1 VSVEHGLASDGGA
14 PVPRDVLRLAPPIVE
29 FRDVAYAYPQS
40 ERPREGGF
48 SLAGV
53 SFAIEAGQVFG
64 VIGPNSAGKT
74 TLLRLLT
81 RVLIPARGEVR
92 LDGRPIQP
100 LAHAELARQIAV
112 VPQDAPRPFPFSVEQ
127 LVLMG
132 RYPHGPGRFFESGE
146 DRALAAEAMQATGVL
161 DLAALPFEQLSGGE
175 RQRAMLARA
184 LAQHP
189 KLLVLDEPTAH
200 LDLRYQAETAALL
213 RRVNLERGMTVLLV
227 SHDLNLA
234 AEVCDRLL
242 LLDRGRVAGA
252 GTPAEVLQREA
263 LETVFGCALV
273 VDVNPTSGRPVV
285 QVAWPHGGR
294 GRASRRTSALPQ
306 AGPSEASL

>member
-1 VSVEHGLASDGGA
+1 VTRERGRAHPL
-14 PVPRDVLRLAPPIVE
+14 VE
-29 FRDVAYAYPQS
+29 FDDVAFAYPQP
-40 ERPREGGF
+40 ERSRAGGF
-48 SLAGV
+48 SLDGV
-53 SFAIEAGQVFG
+53 SFAIGAGEVFG

-81 RVLIPARGEVR
+81 RVVAAGRGEVR
-92 LDGRPIQP
+92 LNGRPIRH

-132 RYPHGPGRFFESGE
+132 RYPHAPGRFFESDA
-146 DRALAAEAMQATGVL
+146 DRAHAIAAMEATGVL
-161 DLAALPFEQLSGGE
+161 HLAALPLEQLSGGE

-184 LAQHP
+184 LAQQP
-189 KLLVLDEPTAH
+189 RLLVLDEPTSH

-213 RRVNLERGMTVLLV
+213 QRMNGERGMTVLLV

-242 LLDRGRVAGA
+242 LLGRGRIARVGS
-252 GTPAEVLQREA
+252 PAEVLQRGV
-263 LETVFGCALV
+263 LEEVFGCAVV
-273 VDVNPTSGRPVV
+273 VDVNPTSGRPVI
-285 QVAWPHGGR
+285 QVAWPE
-294 GRASRRTSALPQ
+294 APARR
-306 AGPSEASL
+306 